1 MATQR
6 SPSRSLAHQAKSAP
20 DLQTL
25 RSLSAD
31 PLADPPADDG
41 AHSSSSEGRGGVDG
55 AALQRRLH
63 QPHHARKGAPHHLLH
78 PSSSSQLF
86 PPFYNRPPTPL
97 PPSPSLTSLLR
108 PPPFSTQ
115 ASRPTTPESSD
126 VESATGAGGA
136 GGAGS
141 ATAASVENSAAQA
154 AASVPRAT
162 PKIPTYEYYGFALY
176 FVSSAAF
183 LVYLL
188 WAYLPSPFLHQL
200 GIHYYP
206 NRWWALAVPA
216 WLVVLLVYVYVALA
230 CYNTGYL
237 TLPMQSIENLVD
249 ETGQIAVVDRRGR
262 IIRPLKASRFRR
274 PAVGKGGR
282 RRRESEALKS
292 PMGSFGRDPDLR
304 GIWDEGTAAVMD
316 IPVGAVC
323 ELLYGERR
331 DSD

>member
-1 MATQR
+1 MAQR

-31 PLADPPADDG
+31 APDAPDD
-41 AHSSSSEGRGGVDG
+41 AAYSSSGSDG
-55 AALQRRLH
+55 PSRRRAH
-63 QPHHARKGAPHHLLH
+63 RKAAPHHLLH

-108 PPPFSTQ
+108 PPFSTH
-115 ASRPTTPESSD
+115 ASRHTTPESSD
-126 VESATGAGGA
+126 VESAAGG
-136 GGAGS
+136 GAVGS
-141 ATAASVENSAAQA
+141 ATVASVEKSAAQA
-154 AASVPRAT
+154 AASVPRAS

-216 WLVVLLVYVYVALA
+216 WLVVLLIYVYVALA
-230 CYNTGYL
+230 SYNAGCL

-262 IIRPLKASRFRR
+262 IIRPQKASRFRL
-274 PAVGKGGR
+274 PATRRGR
-282 RRRESEALKS
+282 RGRRLSDAQRS
-292 PMGSFGRDPDLR
+292 PMGSFGRNPDLR

-331 DSD
+331 DEP

>member
-1 MATQR
+1 MASQR

-25 RSLSAD
+25 RSLSTETPAV
-31 PLADPPADDG
+31 PPADDG
-41 AHSSSSEGRGGVDG
+41 AFSSSSEGRGDG
-55 AALQRRLH
+55 SLAQRRH
-63 QPHHARKGAPHHLLH
+63 QTHRKAAPHHLLH

-108 PPPFSTQ
+108 PPFSTQ
-115 ASRPTTPESSD
+115 ASRHTTPESSD
-126 VESATGAGGA
+126 VESAV

-141 ATAASVENSAAQA
+141 ATAASVEKSAAQA
-154 AASVPRAT
+154 AASVPRAS

-183 LVYLL
+183 LIYLL

-200 GIHYYP
+200 GIYYYP

-230 CYNTGYL
+230 SYNTGVL

-249 ETGQIAVVDRRGR
+249 ETGQIAIVDRRGR
-262 IIRPLKASRFRR
+262 IIRPQKASRFQL
-274 PAVGKGGR
+274 PAPGRGR
-282 RRRESEALKS
+282 RGRKSSEAQRS

>member
-1 MATQR
+1 MAQR

-25 RSLSAD
+25 RSLSAETA
-31 PLADPPADDG
+31 ADPPADDG
-41 AHSSSSEGRGGVDG
+41 TYSSSSEGRGGDG
-55 AALQRRLH
+55 ALSQRRAH
-63 QPHHARKGAPHHLLH
+63 RKAAPHRLLH

-108 PPPFSTQ
+108 PPFSTH
-115 ASRPTTPESSD
+115 ASRHTTPESSD
-126 VESATGAGGA
+126 VESATGGANGG
-136 GGAGS
+136 GS
-141 ATAASVENSAAQA
+141 ATAASVEKSAEQA
-154 AASVPRAT
+154 AASVPRAS

-176 FVSSAAF
+176 FVSSASF

-206 NRWWALAVPA
+206 DRWWALAVPA
-216 WLVVLLVYVYVALA
+216 WLVALLVYVYVALA
-230 CYNTGYL
+230 SYNAGCL

-262 IIRPLKASRFRR
+262 IIRPQKASRFRL
-274 PAVGKGGR
+274 PAARRGR
-282 RRRESEALKS
+282 RGRRSSEAQRS
-292 PMGSFGRDPDLR
+292 PMESFGRDPDLR
-304 GIWDEGTAAVMD
+304 GIWDDGTAAVMD